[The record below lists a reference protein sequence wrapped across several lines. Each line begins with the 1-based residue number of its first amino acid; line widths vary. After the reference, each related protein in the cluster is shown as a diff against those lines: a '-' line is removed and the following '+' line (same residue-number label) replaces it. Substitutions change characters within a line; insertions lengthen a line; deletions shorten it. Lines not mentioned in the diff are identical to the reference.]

1 MEFPFVKRVLMSELF
16 NARRELK
23 AFTDDC
29 NYSDR
34 HPLRKLT
41 ERDIRELETVL
52 DMINEKEEEKNN
64 E

>member
-1 MEFPFVKRVLMSELF
+1 MEVPFVKRVLMSELF

-23 AFTDDC
+23 AFTDDG
-29 NYSDR
+29 

>member
-1 MEFPFVKRVLMSELF
+1 MEFPFVKRILMSELF

-23 AFTDDC
+23 VFTDDG
-29 NYSDR
+29 
-34 HPLRKLT
+34 HPLRKMT

-52 DMINEKEEEKNN
+52 DMINEKEEEDN